1 MRLVGRRRRAMG
13 LALVGYGVAG
23 ALLLAAAA
31 LSVGPSVETIEALAR
46 SSADVRA
53 TLAATRD
60 AFDGFGT
67 SLVEGRQSAERAASS
82 ARSSAAAAGQLAQ
95 AMSLSIF
102 GQQPFRTIAAGFAQQ
117 SADLET
123 LARELDDLGTALGR
137 NEADVRDLRDHI
149 GALHARTSVLASSPV
164 VAGVDRIAPLA
175 YALLGWLA
183 LQALAAL
190 WLGIVLWRE
199 AAA

>member
-53 TLAATRD
+53 TLAATR
-60 AFDGFGT
+60 DGFGT

-190 WLGIVLWRE
+190 WLGIVVWRAG
-199 AAA
+199 AA

>member
-1 MRLVGRRRRAMG
+1 MRLVGRRRRAVG
-13 LALVGYGVAG
+13 LAPLRERGAGGMLLPPAG
-23 ALLLAAAA
+23 AP
-31 LSVGPSVETIEALAR
+31 G
-46 SSADVRA
+46 
-53 TLAATRD
+53 
-60 AFDGFGT
+60 
-67 SLVEGRQSAERAASS
+67 RAAGG
-82 ARSSAAAAGQLAQ
+82 AGGAGQVAQ

-164 VAGVDRIAPLA
+164 VAGGGRIAPLA

-190 WLGIVLWRE
+190 WLGIVVWRAG
-199 AAA
+199 AA

>member
-149 GALHARTSVLASSPV
+149 GALHARTSVLAS
-164 VAGVDRIAPLA
+164 
-175 YALLGWLA
+175 
-183 LQALAAL
+183 
-190 WLGIVLWRE
+190 
-199 AAA
+199 